1 MSALIPTHAVTLEN
15 VLHPSERVPL
25 SVKWPQDKIFLLE
38 GSCNLNKLI
47 QMWQI
52 ESAWSVINIKQ
63 ILALY
68 CCNYY

>member
-1 MSALIPTHAVTLEN
+1 MSALIPTHAVTLGN
-15 VLHPSERVPL
+15 VLHPSEPVPL
-25 SVKWPQDKIFLLE
+25 SVKWPQEKVFLSE

-52 ESAWSVINIKQ
+52 GSAWSIINIKQ

-68 CCNYY
+68 CNYY